1 MTKKKE
7 PLSFASSFDD
17 LDLPVIGHTSP
28 AVRKEEGVFLSEQVV
43 KVDKV
48 EDNYEETKGDK
59 APQQNLDL
67 GQISEPKIQKEK
79 ASDELVSEDDIERIF
94 FKEVKG
100 SKISFGTQYTKDHK
114 AMLDKILLAFDG
126 TSYGFVCNLI
136 ENFYK
141 KNEKIINKR
150 IAKKFKI

>member
-1 MTKKKE
+1 MSKKKE
-7 PLSFASSFDD
+7 PLSFSSSFDD
-17 LDLPVIGHTSP
+17 LDLPVIGQTTP
-28 AVRKEEGVFLSEQVV
+28 AVQEEEGTFLSKQIV
-43 KVDKV
+43 KV
-48 EDNYEETKGDK
+48 EDNNEVIKGEKKQDEDLNPRQLSV
-59 APQQNLDL
+59 PQ
-67 GQISEPKIQKEK
+67 IQKEN
-79 ASDELVSEDDIERIF
+79 ASEDLLPEDDIEEIF
-94 FKEVKG
+94 FKEIKG